1 MATAHAH
8 YHRAHSLYTEA
19 IELNG
24 TNAVF
29 FSNRAFALIRLKRYA
44 DACKDAEQ
52 AIALDAQYIK
62 GYHRLATALKELGRH
77 KDAMDAVKRG
87 IRADGKTN
95 KKKKAGAA
103 SVKELKR
110 LGHEIKGL
118 LKAGVKEL
126 SGEDA
131 NRKALAEQMAKAVQG
146 EIMQVQEKARN
157 FSMRAR
163 GAAMSANAKE
173 RLIKQ
178 NMLTIQEL
186 ANTPDANRT
195 FMSVGKAFVLE
206 SKAAVTAG
214 LNDENAAYAKEMAGH
229 KKQKMYFEKQAKECG
244 DQLQEIVKRA
254 RRG

>member
-1 MATAHAH
+1 VQ
-8 YHRAHSLYTEA
+8 
-19 IELNG
+19 
-24 TNAVF
+24 NAVF

-44 DACKDAEQ
+44 DACKDGEE
-52 AIALDAQYIK
+52 AIRLDAQYIK

-77 KDAMDAVKRG
+77 DDAMRAVKNG
-87 IRADGKTN
+87 INAAGKVN

-126 SGEDA
+126 SGADA
-131 NRKALAEQMAKAVQG
+131 NRRALADQMAKAVQG

-157 FSMRAR
+157 FHLRAR
-163 GAAMSANAKE
+163 GAAMSAGAKE

-186 ANTPDANRT
+186 AQTPDENRT

-206 SKAAVTAG
+206 TKAKVTAE
-214 LNDENAAYAKEMAGH
+214 LNKENSEYAKEMASH
-229 KKQKMYFEKQAKECG
+229 KKQKVYFEKQAKECG

-254 RRG
+254 QRGS